1 MALGLYAQDLIEDGR
16 QLPPSRTLDELKAD
30 PDVADDLR
38 NHMVALIELPARTHA
53 AE

>member
-1 MALGLYAQDLIEDGR
+1 
-16 QLPPSRTLDELKAD
+16 LDELKAD

-38 NHMVALIELPARTHA
+38 KHTVALIEWPPLPE